1 MNIPKFFI
9 QNKQF
14 TICIF
19 ILLVLW
25 GLFSFRQ
32 IPKSEDP
39 LFPLPQYNIICIYP
53 GATPSDL
60 EQLVVTPIE
69 SQLGTLTD
77 IESIKTQINDGMAN
91 IRIKFLQH
99 VDQDKKYDEVQREI
113 NKLQA
118 SMPTG
123 LQRIEVIQ
131 SSTSNVNILQYAISS
146 ASASYK
152 DMQELAEDMKKAV
165 EKAKNVREVKIH
177 AYPTQQMNVK
187 IDLEKIALYELNLQ
201 NISNAIQSESTNI
214 PSGYMDLDG
223 KRFNIKANSDYS
235 TAEDIANTIIKTS
248 QGAVVYLKDV
258 ATVETGYEDQ
268 QYLARYKNKK
278 AIFLSVT
285 QQDNANIF
293 DLTEEIEQ
301 YAAPFQK
308 ANAAIEITK
317 VFDQSQSVAHRLD
330 GLYRDFVIAILL
342 VLITLLPLGLRAS
355 YVVMFSIPISIFI
368 GIGLLKLFGYSL
380 NQFSIVGL
388 VIALGLLVDDSI
400 IVVENIVARLRKGD
414 SPEVAAINGTNQ
426 LITAILTVTACILLS
441 FLPLVTLDGA
451 TGDFIRSLPLAVIF
465 TMLGSLF
472 VSLSLT
478 PLLSK
483 WFLKPE
489 LGNNIFYKAIMRFN
503 EGPFMHFL
511 HFCMKRPKQTLTAA
525 IALVVAGFLLLK
537 VVGFSFFPSAE
548 KPQFLIDV
556 TLPIDASIGKTDETA
571 KKIESILDQ
580 ETFIADYITN
590 VGKGNPQVY
599 YNLGQSRQKANT
611 AQFLCFTQRYDKDYM
626 PKFLDSLRTKLAV
639 FPGVK
644 VQIKEFMQGPPV
656 EAPLEIRIFGEDPL
670 QLKQIAETVEAVFH
684 QTPGTQSVNN
694 PLRESKSDMQLIINK
709 EKALSLGISLAE
721 ISKTVRM
728 TFTGITAGSIINE
741 RGDDIQ
747 VVLTVDKTFK
757 ENTDAFKKI
766 MVSNT
771 AGNLIPLSQI
781 AHYAFKSS
789 PTAIEHYNQS
799 RSITLTSAVQSGYQ
813 TAKVNK
819 QLTSSIKQLSLPE
832 GYRIEVGGEAEK
844 RSESFGGLTTALMM
858 ALLAIIALLVL
869 VFHGFR
875 GTIIVASAIPLG
887 VLGAVLALF
896 FGGYTFS
903 FTAFIG
909 IITLIGLEVKNT
921 IIILDFTNQL
931 RAQGK
936 SKVEAIMLATEERFT
951 PIFLTTLTAV
961 FALIPLVLERSDFFS
976 PLALVLIGGLLSS
989 LLLTRFVTPVLYKI
1003 LMK

>member
-14 TICIF
+14 TLCIF
-19 ILLVLW
+19 ILVAIW
-25 GLFSFRQ
+25 GVFSFRQ
-32 IPKSEDP
+32 MPKSEDP
-39 LFPLPQYNIICIYP
+39 LFPLPQYSVVCIYP

-91 IRIKFLQH
+91 IRVKFLQH

-118 SMPTG
+118 SMPAG
-123 LQRIEVIQ
+123 LKSIEVIQ
-131 SSTSNVNILQYAISS
+131 SSTSNVNILQYAITSNSS
-146 ASASYK
+146 SYRE
-152 DMQELAEDMKKAV
+152 MQYLAEDMKKAV

-177 AYPTQQMNVK
+177 AYPSQQMNVH
-187 IDLEKIALYELNLQ
+187 IDVEKIALYGLTLQ
-201 NISNAIQSESTNI
+201 NISNAIQSESTNV

-223 KRFNIKANSDYS
+223 KRFNIKANASYN
-235 TAEDIANTIIKTS
+235 TAEDISNTIIKS
-248 QGAVVYLKDV
+248 SNGAVVYLKDV
-258 ATVETGYEDQ
+258 ATVEAGYDDQ
-268 QYLARYKNKK
+268 NYLARYKNKK
-278 AIFLSVT
+278 AVFLTVT

-293 DLTEEIEQ
+293 DLTEEIQQ
-301 YAAPFQK
+301 YIAPFQK
-308 ANAAIEITK
+308 ANSAMEITK
-317 VFDQSQSVAHRLD
+317 VFDQSQSVSHRLD

-414 SPEVAAINGTNQ
+414 SPDVAAISGTNQ

-465 TMLGSLF
+465 TMVGSLI

-483 WFLKPE
+483 WLLKPE
-489 LGNNIFYKAIMRFN
+489 LGNNVFYKGIMKFN

-511 HFCMKRPKQTLTAA
+511 HYCMKRPKQTLIAA
-525 IALVVAGFLLLK
+525 SLLVLGGFLLLK

-556 TLPIDASIGKTDETA
+556 TLPIDASIAKTDETA
-571 KKIESILDQ
+571 KKIEHILDK
-580 ETFIADYITN
+580 ENFISDYLTN

-599 YNLGQSRQKANT
+599 YNLGQARQKANT
-611 AQFLCFTQRYDKDYM
+611 AQFFCFTQKYDKDYM
-626 PKFLDSLRTKLAV
+626 PKFLDDLRAKLSV

-656 EAPLEIRIFGEDPL
+656 EAPLEIRIFGDDQS
-670 QLKQIAETVEAVFH
+670 QLKNIANHIETVFNS
-684 QTPGTQSVNN
+684 TPGTQSVNN
-694 PLRESKSDMQLIINK
+694 PLSESKSEMQLIINK
-709 EKALSLGISLAE
+709 EKALALGVSLAE

-728 TFTGITAGSIINE
+728 TFSGIAAGSVINN

-747 VVLTVDKTFK
+747 IVLEVEKKVK
-757 ENTDAFKKI
+757 ENTDVFKKI
-766 MVSNT
+766 LVTST
-771 AGNLIPLSQI
+771 SGSLVPLQQV
-781 AHYAFKSS
+781 AHYEFKSS

-799 RSITLTSAVQSGYQ
+799 RSVTITSAVKSGYQ
-813 TAKVNK
+813 TAKVNN
-819 QLTSSIKQLSLPE
+819 QLAIAIKNIKLPE
-832 GYRIEVGGEAEK
+832 GYRIEIGGEAEK
-844 RSESFGGLTTALMM
+844 RSESFGGLATALMM

-869 VFHGFR
+869 VFKGFR

-887 VLGAVLALF
+887 ILGAVLALF

-931 RAQGK
+931 RDEGK
-936 SKVEAIMLATEERFT
+936 TKVEAIMLATEERFT

-961 FALIPLVLERSDFFS
+961 FALVPLVMERSDFFS